1 MKLLTTMIV
10 SIASIISPVPEST
23 AQAEVYPVAKESKN
37 FCRFEDLMSGY
48 QINNLKPL
56 ADKKVEYI
64 VVSKKNKKTFIVAD
78 NKVVRIYPV
87 VFGWA
92 SVGHKQFEG
101 DFKTPEGLYYI
112 VNHNPQ
118 SAYHKSLLISYP
130 NKNDTEFAK
139 TQGRS
144 PGGDVM
150 FHGLPNVGKNET
162 QFEYA
167 KRVAIESMQALGM
180 DWTRGC
186 VAMSNQSITEMYQIV
201 PDQTPVEI
209 CQLTE

>member
-1 MKLLTTMIV
+1 MKLFTSIIV
-10 SIASIISPVPEST
+10 TIASMISPSTESS
-23 AQAEVYPVAKESKN
+23 AKADVYPVTQGSKN

-64 VVSKKNKKTFIVAD
+64 VVSKKNKKTFIIAD
-78 NKVVRIYPV
+78 NKVVRTYPV

-92 SVGHKQFEG
+92 SAGHKQFEG

-112 VNHNPQ
+112 VSHNPQ

-130 NKNDTEFAK
+130 NKNDAEFAK

-167 KRVAIESMQALGM
+167 KRVAIESMQSLGM

-186 VAMSNQSITEMYQIV
+186 VAMENSAITDMYKIV
-201 PDQTPVEI
+201 PDNTPVEI
-209 CQLTE
+209 CPLVE